1 MTYEDDIKELLERVK
16 SGEVSTDAALESLRS
31 LPFSD
36 LGFAKVDH
44 HRELRQGFAE
54 VVFCERKTPEQ
65 ARDIARVLL
74 IENSGSILL
83 TRAGPEVYVLVKELD
98 DRTEYSPEARTV
110 TVRRDETEPYG
121 LVSVVAAGTS
131 DIPVAEEA
139 AVTASIM
146 GSEVERFFDVGVA
159 GAHRLFA
166 FRERFEQ
173 SSAIVVVAGMEGA
186 LASLVG
192 GMVVCPVIAV
202 PTSVG
207 YGASFGGLA
216 ALLAMMNSCA
226 TGVAVVNID
235 NGFGAGY
242 MAGLINRMV
251 RDAACLASEENR
263 MEAG

>member
-1 MTYEDDIKELLERVK
+1 MTYEDDIRDLLDLVC
-16 SGEVSTDAALESLRS
+16 SGEVSPEAALERLRA

-54 VVFCERKTPEQ
+54 VVLCERKTPEQ

-74 IENSGSILL
+74 EQNSGNILL
-83 TRAGPEVYVLVKELD
+83 TRAGPEVYELVRELD
-98 DRTEYSPEARTV
+98 GRAEYSPEARTIAI
-110 TVRRDETEPYG
+110 RRDGTEPYG

-131 DIPVAEEA
+131 DLPVAEEA
-139 AVTASIM
+139 SITASVM

-173 SSAIVVVAGMEGA
+173 SNAIVVVAGMEGA

-192 GMVVCPVIAV
+192 GIVACPVIAV

-251 RDAACLASEENR
+251 RDALRRASEEDR
-263 MEAG
+263 LEAR